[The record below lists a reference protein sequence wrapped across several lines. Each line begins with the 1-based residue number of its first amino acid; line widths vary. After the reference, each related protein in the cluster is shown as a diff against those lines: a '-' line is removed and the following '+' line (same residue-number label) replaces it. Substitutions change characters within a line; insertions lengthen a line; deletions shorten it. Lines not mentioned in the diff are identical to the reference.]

1 MGSEFSRDCPP
12 CSTSSFGG
20 ETDMMYMPAAGTC
33 YRKSLAPPS
42 RIGTADHVTTGPRM
56 AVDLQDSRR
65 RAASEGSGAISMPYS
80 GLTTFLQDRS
90 LGSTRASASA
100 KAGSCTLEARP
111 VLPRARTGGDA
122 MPDGRV
128 QPRESCCATASQPLQ
143 HERYAVRSGCQQ
155 LR

>member
-65 RAASEGSGAISMPYS
+65 RAASEGSGAIKYALQRPNDLAAGPFS
-80 GLTTFLQDRS
+80 GLNSS
-90 LGSTRASASA
+90 LSFSQSRIPALLGLGRCCLERELAVMQCLTVGFSHARA
-100 KAGSCTLEARP
+100 
-111 VLPRARTGGDA
+111 
-122 MPDGRV
+122 
-128 QPRESCCATASQPLQ
+128 
-143 HERYAVRSGCQQ
+143 AVRPPLNLSNTSAMQ
-155 LR
+155 